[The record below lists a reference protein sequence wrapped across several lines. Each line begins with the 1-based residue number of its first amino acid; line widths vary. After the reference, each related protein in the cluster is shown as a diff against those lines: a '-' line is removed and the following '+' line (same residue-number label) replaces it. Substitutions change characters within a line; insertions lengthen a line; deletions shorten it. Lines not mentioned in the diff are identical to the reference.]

1 MNVPAH
7 RLVYVMLA
15 LIVASSVSAR
25 EDYVTARRPV
35 VPDVAPGKVEVV
47 EYFWY
52 GCNHCYNFE
61 PYLENWLEKAPPNV
75 VFRRVPAMLGQRW
88 LIHGKAYFISQALDK
103 LDTLHAA
110 KFKAIHEERKSLR
123 NEKSLRAFY
132 IAHGV
137 APGDF
142 DRIYNSEEL
151 NQQVEKA
158 VLKAKRLGINSVPI
172 IVVNGKYLVSART
185 AGSLERILDV
195 VNQLIRKEST
205 ANRSRTVEQETTKIV
220 Q

>member
-1 MNVPAH
+1 M
-7 RLVYVMLA
+7 MLA
-15 LIVASSVSAR
+15 LIAAFSATAR
-25 EDYVTARRPV
+25 EDYKTASRPV
-35 VPDVAPGKVEVV
+35 APDVPPGKVEVV

-88 LIHGKAYFISQALDK
+88 LMHGKAYFISEELGR
-103 LDTLHAA
+103 LDTLHSA

-123 NEKSLRAFY
+123 SEKSLRAFY
-132 IAHGV
+132 VANGV
-137 APGDF
+137 AAEDF
-142 DRIYNSEEL
+142 NRIYNSEEL
-151 NQQVEKA
+151 NQQVEKS
-158 VLKAKRLGINSVPI
+158 VLKAKRLGIDSVPI
-172 IVVNGKYLVSART
+172 MVVNGKYLVSART

-195 VNQLIRKEST
+195 VNQLIRKES
-205 ANRSRTVEQETTKIV
+205 AASRSQDVEQETTKMA